1 MRFELK
7 AYCVSTVFTSS
18 TTFGGP
24 PSPKGKVWGRVGIAS
39 PLNSNLKVQN
49 KKSPPSEDGGGHRK
63 KDHGAKGRKRG
74 KRVLDQTVSPPS
86 TRSEKTMVTSTVTVR
101 VIPSMERVV

>member
-39 PLNSNLKVQN
+39 PINCNLKIFRSSFPLKKGAFTVEDSLVGIDMDQETSEMEEISMASPVRAAV
-49 KKSPPSEDGGGHRK
+49 KKS
-63 KDHGAKGRKRG
+63 KRMT
-74 KRVLDQTVSPPS
+74 LS
-86 TRSEKTMVTSTVTVR
+86 
-101 VIPSMERVV
+101 